1 MNLEM
6 VKTVVDFVSEITQE
20 DDAVIVAV
28 KRRDGVR
35 MCVEGMPLECNKLKQ
50 KLYSLVGGREA
61 K

>member
-1 MNLEM
+1 MTLEEI
-6 VKTVVDFVSEITQE
+6 KTVAGFTGEINMD

-28 KRRDGVR
+28 KKGDTVR
-35 MCVEGMPLECNKLKQ
+35 MCVEGSPMECNKLKQ

>member
-1 MNLEM
+1 M
-6 VKTVVDFVSEITQE
+6 TVVCFINEVDVS

-28 KRRDGVR
+28 KKGDTVR
-35 MCVEGMPLECNKLKQ
+35 MCVEGKPLECNKLKQ

>member
-1 MNLEM
+1 MTLEEI
-6 VKTVVDFVSEITQE
+6 KTVAGFTGEINAD

-28 KRRDGVR
+28 KKGDTVR
-35 MCVEGMPLECNKLKQ
+35 MCVEGAPLECNKLKQ